1 MADVK
6 ARELPTSQAF
16 DPTTDYL
23 LAIKGDASGARSGP
37 YKVPAQ
43 NVSVGSATSGGG
55 GSGGG
60 GGTVVGGI
68 AKVFGR
74 EGPEISAAAND
85 YTAAQVD
92 FDPTTSGLAADNV
105 QTAIDAVAALR
116 ETLPVPGSEGDVLTA
131 DGAGN
136 WSSQPPTLVSVFGR
150 EGAVDAMSG
159 DYHADQIAQVKTV
172 GEDPN
177 VATTNRFVTAAQIAK
192 LTSLNEALQ
201 MPDPSSATLGHVA
214 TIVDSSGTKVW
225 AAAAPTGGGGGGGG
239 LSQIDL
245 FPFFRGDSAN
255 PPSWVYSS
263 GAATWQFSSSG
274 TQPLFAEI
282 DYWPGGTATINFTYS
297 CSVTSGNIQWFF
309 IINPVTPASAELLTK
324 AWSNQ
329 QALGSVAVADNV
341 NKILRVTGTIS
352 GIDGVAAGDHV
363 RISCWRNNGAS
374 GNAAGTAILR
384 GCTLRFTFS

>member
-116 ETLPVPGSEGDVLTA
+116 ETSIIFALVLSRLA
-131 DGAGN
+131 
-136 WSSQPPTLVSVFGR
+136 FG
-150 EGAVDAMSG
+150 E
-159 DYHADQIAQVKTV
+159 KV
-172 GEDPN
+172 GG
-177 VATTNRFVTAAQIAK
+177 RRI
-192 LTSLNEALQ
+192 
-201 MPDPSSATLGHVA
+201 
-214 TIVDSSGTKVW
+214 
-225 AAAAPTGGGGGGGG
+225 AAA
-239 LSQIDL
+239 
-245 FPFFRGDSAN
+245 
-255 PPSWVYSS
+255 
-263 GAATWQFSSSG
+263 
-274 TQPLFAEI
+274 
-282 DYWPGGTATINFTYS
+282 
-297 CSVTSGNIQWFF
+297 
-309 IINPVTPASAELLTK
+309 LLVM
-324 AWSNQ
+324 A
-329 QALGSVAVADNV
+329 
-341 NKILRVTGTIS
+341 
-352 GIDGVAAGDHV
+352 GVAA
-363 RISCWRNNGAS
+363 
-374 GNAAGTAILR
+374 LR
-384 GCTLRFTFS
+384 LF

>member
-131 DGAGN
+131 DGAGS

-192 LTSLNEALQ
+192 LTSLNEARQ
-201 MPDPSSATLGHVA
+201 MPDPSSA
-214 TIVDSSGTKVW
+214 K
-225 AAAAPTGGGGGGGG
+225 
-239 LSQIDL
+239 
-245 FPFFRGDSAN
+245 SA
-255 PPSWVYSS
+255 
-263 GAATWQFSSSG
+263 
-274 TQPLFAEI
+274 
-282 DYWPGGTATINFTYS
+282 
-297 CSVTSGNIQWFF
+297 
-309 IINPVTPASAELLTK
+309 
-324 AWSNQ
+324 
-329 QALGSVAVADNV
+329 
-341 NKILRVTGTIS
+341 
-352 GIDGVAAGDHV
+352 
-363 RISCWRNNGAS
+363 
-374 GNAAGTAILR
+374 
-384 GCTLRFTFS
+384 